1 MESLVSYQLGVE
13 RKLTEKIEDKIDEL
27 PPRELAGALRN
38 VPSAA
43 GSASTRPGASVARN
57 SCEAPPG
64 TVENLM
70 EILGAVQRLA
80 GDAMRPVIDGQ
91 AVEIPEAPESPD
103 ENGASRP

>member
-1 MESLVSYQLGVE
+1 VSYQLGVE
-13 RKLTEKIEDKIDEL
+13 RKLTEKSRTRSTSS
-27 PPRELAGALRN
+27 PRASWPGPCATS
-38 VPSAA
+38 PSAA

-57 SCEAPPG
+57 SCEAPRG

-80 GDAMRPVIDGQ
+80 GDAMRPAIDGQ
-91 AVEIPEAPESPD
+91 AVEIPEALESPD